1 MQHRQV
7 IVIWQCIVTAR
18 FYRDYYRSFSIN
30 HLFRPLFS
38 FFFNSLDD
46 HLAIDG
52 GSDVAV
58 QFVVDDTYS
67 NHNPFHIEDYLSL
80 EIK

>member
-1 MQHRQV
+1 MLELGCPREGEN
-7 IVIWQCIVTAR
+7 TAAETEL
-18 FYRDYYRSFSIN
+18 
-30 HLFRPLFS
+30 HLL
-38 FFFNSLDD
+38 FFNSLDD